1 MLGLIEANGGRID
14 KIYYC
19 TDMESESPNR
29 KPNPGMGLQ
38 AKKEFPE
45 IDLKRSL
52 MVGNTMNDM
61 VFGKKLGCY
70 TFFIASNRPA
80 PALPNE
86 TTDAVFTSLKEIS
99 ELIVQ

>member
-1 MLGLIEANGGRID
+1 
-14 KIYYC
+14 
-19 TDMESESPNR
+19 
-29 KPNPGMGLQ
+29 
-38 AKKEFPE
+38 
-45 IDLKRSL
+45 
-52 MVGNTMNDM
+52 MNDM